1 MIKLT
6 HASFYE
12 GFKINFAFFIVLLT
26 VSFSSYGQVI
36 SEQFNEATTSV
47 TTGGIGMPS
56 AYSTG
61 NYVLTSGTWTFA
73 NVIASTNASLN
84 FSSPRG
90 LQLRNS
96 PVGTAT
102 SPTIVMG
109 GVGVLSFYAAST
121 TAGGGVNVSWSVN
134 GSAFNA
140 GTNFTGLTT
149 SPVLKTL
156 TINEAGSNVIIK
168 FTRTAGTVILDDIST
183 TSYSIG
189 ATPIL
194 TTPTATAIT
203 TTTATLG
210 ATITSNGG
218 KAITS
223 RGTVWGTAASPTG
236 NLLAEGGTA
245 VSAFSH
251 SRTGFTANTLYYYRG
266 YAVNAN
272 GTGYSPDG
280 TFTTLHNAPNI
291 SSSSGATSTSINVNW
306 TSPTVGGSAAFVYE
320 VEVDEDPL
328 FGSVNFTNQYA
339 STTLTATAAGLNSST
354 TYYSRVRVVN
364 AGGNSAW
371 SSTSPGYS
379 TLAPSPTITITPA
392 VLSGF
397 NYILGAGP
405 STNQTFTVEGSTLS
419 GNITLT
425 LSGDFEMSLS
435 PSSGFG
441 TTPIILTQTGGIV
454 NATVIYVRLKS
465 GLSINSY
472 SGTITATSTGASNKT
487 VTCNGSVTSIAATT
501 FSPGDFAVIAVNSNI
516 SCYPAG
522 PNGAYSGGD
531 DEISFMI
538 FKDIQN
544 GDTFYITDN
553 GYERVTAGL
562 WGDTEGVTQ
571 LIRTGG
577 TIPAGTV
584 ITIRLR
590 NIAPIMEFVS
600 PDTNWSFTKE
610 PGFTG
615 SLVMNSG
622 GDQLFFM
629 QGGTWN
635 NPAGTHDATYTPG
648 NYLYGFNTNAAWN
661 SIGGSTQQSALPM
674 ELTCFSLKP
683 GSATDYLEYIG
694 PVTAAAKL
702 DWIARLNNPS
712 NWVDRVNCA
721 GFMRTHVGQ
730 VYTVLTG
737 GTYVDGVWTGTKNTD
752 WFDCSNWQT
761 LKVPDQS
768 VNVNINST
776 FALRNAVID
785 VASPN
790 ASIYGSIAKSN
801 DISISSNI
809 VQIQGNSNNKLE
821 VHGNLLINGSGILDM
836 DDSTAAADGQIYLY
850 GNWTNSIDNDAFQEG
865 DGTIHFTGNSDQI
878 INPVSPEGTEIF
890 KNIVFNNNFNTSI
903 SNNIIATGNVNI
915 NTSKTVTVAAN
926 NYLQASNNLVNSGT
940 LNVLDKGSLVM
951 LNDSGTVTNTG
962 TINVYKTTT
971 PFEKYD
977 YTYWSSPIVSTTIA
991 TTFPTWQT
999 GYAYKFEPTNF
1010 VDLVTINN
1018 GVQTASIPDGFDDD
1032 ENDWV
1037 NATTMTPGVG
1047 YIIMGPTSG
1056 VFPKTESVTFT
1067 GTVNNGVIAPKIFLT
1082 PGTPSDDDWNL
1093 VGNPYP
1099 SAISAND
1106 FINAN
1111 LPNISGTLYFWTHKA
1126 DLGGGLNLG
1135 PDTSNFSQDDYAMYN
1150 LTGGTATGATV
1161 GTGSVSGSSV
1171 PTGYIASG
1179 QGFFVE
1185 AEADNVSLTFNNS
1198 MRSRSHSNS
1207 QFYKL
1212 APKKGKNNV
1221 KDRLWLNL
1229 ENSLG
1234 MFSQQ
1239 LVGYFSETT
1248 TGYDMGYD
1256 GLLNDVGNYVNFY
1269 SFVDNDQYKIQGR
1282 SSFDENDQVRLG
1294 YSSAVSGTF
1303 NISIDSK
1310 EGVFVKED
1318 TEIYLEDKLLNVMHN
1333 IKKSPY
1339 SFTTDK
1345 GTFNDRFV
1353 LRYTNASVVNKD
1365 IMAFEEE
1372 VIVSQKDKRIQIDSQ
1387 EIMNNVYIY
1396 DESGRKIYQ
1405 KTNVNHNQ
1413 LVINNLMPT
1422 NQMLVVKIE
1431 QKGGHITSKKILY

>member
-1 MIKLT
+1 MIKFT
-6 HASFYE
+6 NVSVCS
-12 GFKINFAFFIVLLT
+12 GFKIKFVLFLFLFT
-26 VSFSSYGQVI
+26 VSFGSYGQVL
-36 SEQFNEATTSV
+36 SEQFNETTTSV
-47 TTGGIGMPS
+47 ITGGTGMPS

-61 NYVLTSGTWTFA
+61 NYVLTSGTWAFA
-73 NVIASTNASLN
+73 NVIANTTATLN
-84 FSSPRG
+84 YSSPRG
-90 LQLRNS
+90 LQLRSS
-96 PVGTAT
+96 PIGSAT
-102 SPTIVMG
+102 SPTIATG

-121 TAGGGVNVSWSVN
+121 AAGGGINVSWSVN
-134 GSAFNA
+134 GGAFNT
-140 GTNFTGLTT
+140 GTNFTSLTT

-156 TINEAGSNVIIK
+156 TINEAGSNIIIK
-168 FTRTAGTVILDDIST
+168 FTRTAATVVLDDVST

-194 TTPTATAIT
+194 TTPTAAAIA

-218 KAITS
+218 AAITS

-236 NLLAEGGTA
+236 NLLAEGGTGI
-245 VSAFSH
+245 SAFNH
-251 SRTGFTANTLYYYRG
+251 ARTGFTANTLYYYRG

-280 TFTTLHNAPNI
+280 NFTTLHNAPNI
-291 SSSSGATSTSINVNW
+291 GTSSGATSTSINVNW
-306 TSPTVGGSAAFVYE
+306 TAPTGGSAAFDYE
-320 VEVDEDPL
+320 IEVDDDPL
-328 FGSVNFTNQYA
+328 FGSVNFTNQFL
-339 STTLTATAAGLNSST
+339 STTLTATADGLNPST

-371 SSTSPGYS
+371 SSTSSGYS
-379 TLAPSPTITITPA
+379 TLAPSPTIVLTPSI
-392 VLSGF
+392 LSGF

-405 STNQTFTVEGSTLS
+405 SANQTFTVGGTTLS
-419 GNITLT
+419 SNITLT
-425 LSGDFEMSLS
+425 LTGNYEMSLS
-435 PSSGFG
+435 PTSGFG
-441 TTPIILTQTGGIV
+441 TSPIILTQTGGIV
-454 NATVIYVRLKS
+454 NTTVIYVRLKS
-465 GLSINSY
+465 GLSINPY
-472 SGTITATSTGASNKT
+472 SSTITATSTGASNKS
-487 VTCNGSVTSIAATT
+487 VTCSGSVTLTATT
-501 FSPGDFAVIAVNSNI
+501 SFSPGDFAVIAVNSNI

-553 GYERVTAGL
+553 GYERATAGL

-577 TIPAGTV
+577 TILAGTV

-590 NIAPIMEFVS
+590 NTAPIMEFVS
-600 PDTNWSFTKE
+600 PDTNWSFAKE

-661 SIGGSTQQSALPM
+661 SLGGTTQQSALPM

-683 GSATDYLEYIG
+683 GSATDYLEYTG
-694 PVTAAAKL
+694 PVTSAAKL

-712 NWVDRVNCA
+712 NWTDRVNCA
-721 GFMRTHVGQ
+721 GFTRTHVGQ
-730 VYTVLTG
+730 VYTISSG
-737 GTYVDGVWTGTKNTD
+737 GTFIDGVWTGTKSTD

-761 LKVPDQS
+761 LEVPDQS
-768 VNVNINST
+768 VDVNINST
-776 FALRNAVID
+776 FALRDAVID

-801 DISISSNI
+801 NTSISSNT
-809 VQIQGNSNNKLE
+809 VQIQGNANNKLE
-821 VHGNLLINGSGILDM
+821 VHGNLLINGSGNLDM
-836 DDSTAAADGQIYLY
+836 DDSTAAADGQLYLY
-850 GNWTNSIDNDAFQEG
+850 GNWTNSAGNNAFQEG
-865 DGTIHFTGNSDQI
+865 DSTIHLTGSGTQI
-878 INPVSPEGTEIF
+878 INPVTPEGTEIF
-890 KNIVFNNNFNTSI
+890 KNLVFNNNFDTSI
-903 SNNIIATGNVNI
+903 SNNVIATGNVTI
-915 NTSKTVTVAAN
+915 NASKLVTVAAN

-940 LNVLDKGSLVM
+940 LDILDKGSLIM
-951 LNDSGTVTNTG
+951 LNDSGTVTNSG
-962 TINVYKTTT
+962 TTNIHRTTT

-977 YTYWSSPIVSTTIA
+977 YTYWSSPIVTPAIA
-991 TTFPTWQT
+991 TTFSTWQT
-999 GYAYKFEPTNF
+999 GYAFKFEPTNF
-1010 VDLVTINN
+1010 VDLITMNN

-1037 NATTMTPGVG
+1037 NTTTMTPGLG
-1047 YIIMGPTSG
+1047 YIIMGPTTG
-1056 VFPKTESVTFT
+1056 TFPKTESVTFT

-1082 PGTPSDDDWNL
+1082 PGIPSDDDWNL

-1126 DLGGGLNLG
+1126 DLGGCENFG
-1135 PDTSNFSQDDYAMYN
+1135 PDILNFSQDDYAMYN

-1161 GTGSVSGSSV
+1161 GTGSVSGGSV

-1185 AEADNVSLTFNNS
+1185 AQVNDVSLTFNNS
-1198 MRSRSHSNS
+1198 MRSRVHSNT
-1207 QFYKL
+1207 QFFKV
-1212 APKKGKNNV
+1212 APKKGKSNV

-1239 LVGYFSETT
+1239 LVGYFSEATL
-1248 TGYDMGYD
+1248 GYDTGYD
-1256 GLLNDVGNYVNFY
+1256 GLFNDGGNYVNFY
-1269 SFVDNDQYKIQGR
+1269 SFIDNDTYKIQGR
-1282 SSFDENDQVRLG
+1282 SIFEENDQVRLG
-1294 YSSAVSGTF
+1294 YFSSVSGTF
-1303 NISIDSK
+1303 KINIDSK
-1310 EGVFVKED
+1310 EGIFTKVD
-1318 TEIYLEDKLLNVMHN
+1318 TEIYLEDKLLNVVHN
-1333 IKKSPY
+1333 IKESPY

-1353 LRYTNASVVNKD
+1353 LRYTNKSIVNASSTALEDKVL
-1365 IMAFEEE
+1365 
-1372 VIVSQKDKRIQIDSQ
+1372 VSHKDKRIQIDSP
-1387 EIMNNVYIY
+1387 EIMDNVYIY
-1396 DESGRKIYQ
+1396 DELGRKIYQ
-1405 KTNVNHNQ
+1405 KTNVNNNQ
-1413 LVINNLMPT
+1413 LLINNLIPT
-1422 NQMLVVKIE
+1422 RQILVVKIE
-1431 QKGGHITSKKILY
+1431 QLDGQVKTKKIMF